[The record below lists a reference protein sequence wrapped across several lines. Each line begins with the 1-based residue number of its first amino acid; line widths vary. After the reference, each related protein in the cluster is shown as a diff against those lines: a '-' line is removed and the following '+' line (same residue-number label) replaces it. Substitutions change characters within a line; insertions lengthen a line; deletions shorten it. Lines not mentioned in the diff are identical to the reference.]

1 MHSSIK
7 RVHALL
13 GALALGLFA
22 ACWAVQAPVPPQ
34 PLAPPVDVEPASSP
48 SFEVMSRPEVG
59 RPPTPEQALERRLA
73 ALSREA
79 ERGRADRPAPGLI
92 EFDVEGLSQTLN
104 ALLGRYEDRAS
115 VSVHVRDLQTGHV
128 LFDYFGDSPLIPASN
143 QKIVTSSAALDLLGA
158 DYTFDTWVGRD
169 GPVLYLVG
177 EGDPSLMVDDLA
189 AVASLVTQHIDVA
202 QLERLVVDD
211 SVFSPQRFGPGY
223 DAEGPGHAYQA
234 PSGALS
240 LSFNTIEVTV
250 YPLANSS
257 RLGVSVE
264 PPSAHV
270 RVDNRG
276 RRGGSRN
283 SVFIQTRSDGD
294 QTVVSVDGRLP
305 RGHGPVVVRRRIND
319 PALHTGTALAQM
331 LAELSSTQ
339 LLPVSR
345 GRAPDDAEVLV
356 VNESLPLIEI
366 LDDGL
371 AYSNNFIAEQTLR
384 TLAWRM
390 TGDPGD
396 WDAGQQILHDYWEAL
411 TGPQPLV
418 IENASG
424 LSRNGRLTTHG
435 IVDLIA
441 VAYRNASP
449 EGSLI
454 DALPAAGD
462 EGTMRTRL
470 RLSGKRVR
478 AKTGTLD
485 GVSGL
490 SGVITSETGEPALG
504 FSILTNSQPHAG
516 FVADSRRA
524 LEDRIVMEVLETLDA
539 YEARSED
546 PSAPSDEPGPTVA
559 SSWSTRPSKDRAC
572 SAWPCAWPPEPGLD
586 PGPDLR
592 PTGAR

>member
-1 MHSSIK
+1 MPSLIK
-7 RVHALL
+7 RGRALL

-22 ACWAVQAPVPPQ
+22 ACWAVQAPLPPV
-34 PLAPPVDVEPASSP
+34 PLASPVEEEPASSP
-48 SFEVMSRPEVG
+48 VFEVMSRPEVG
-59 RPPTPEQALERRLA
+59 RPPTPEQALEQRLA
-73 ALSREA
+73 ALTREA
-79 ERGRADRPAPGLI
+79 ERSRTQRPPPGLI
-92 EFDVEGLSQTLN
+92 EFDVEGLSRSLN

-158 DYTFDTWVGRD
+158 DYTFDTWVARD
-169 GPVLYLVG
+169 DAVLYLVG

-189 AVASLVTQHIDVA
+189 AMASLVTRHVDVA
-202 QLERLVVDD
+202 QIERLVVDD
-211 SVFSPQRFGPGY
+211 SVFSPRRFGPGY
-223 DAEGPGHAYQA
+223 DADGPGHAYQA

-250 YPLANSS
+250 YPVANSS

-264 PPSAHV
+264 PPGAHV

-283 SVFIQTRSDGD
+283 SVLIQTRAEGD
-294 QTVVSVDGRLP
+294 QTVVRVDGRLP
-305 RGHGPVVVRRRIND
+305 RGHGPVMVRRRITD
-319 PALHTGTALAQM
+319 PALHTGAALAEM
-331 LAELSSTQ
+331 LAELSSTRP
-339 LLPVSR
+339 LPVSR
-345 GRAPDDAEVLV
+345 GRVPDQAQVLV
-356 VNESLPLIEI
+356 INESVPLIEI

-371 AYSNNFIAEQTLR
+371 AYSNNFIAEQILR

-411 TGPQPLV
+411 TGSQPLV

-441 VAYRNASP
+441 VAYRKASP

-462 EGTMRTRL
+462 KGTMRTRL

-490 SGVITSETGEPALG
+490 SGVITSEAGEPALG
-504 FSILTNSQPHAG
+504 FSILTNSQPDAG

-524 LEDRIVMEVLETLDA
+524 LEDRIVMEVLESLDD
-539 YEARSED
+539 YEARRGDSSS
-546 PSAPSDEPGPTVA
+546 PNDEPELTDATTEWLAMDGLQHDVA
-559 SSWSTRPSKDRAC
+559 PPNGIESTSMPASGIIQL
-572 SAWPCAWPPEPGLD
+572 P
-586 PGPDLR
+586 
-592 PTGAR
+592 